1 MSEIQTILRVEL
13 EKPDTAKAVDALFDQ
28 AKSAAPA
35 DVYQSL
41 VPMIKLLEYQ
51 SLDSITVDE
60 IEFSTQ
66 LNDTILYIYLYGF
79 DSDLNQVADGI
90 GRFVFSEFTG
100 IVDIYQF
107 IYSFDYV
114 SNYVQK
120 FDGENFLDIYSEG
133 ENVELDKKLSELDSL
148 EERFETAISAHL
160 KSK

>member
-1 MSEIQTILRVEL
+1 MSEIQTILRVEF

-51 SLDSITVDE
+51 SLDSISVDE

-133 ENVELDKKLSELDSL
+133 KNVELDKKLSELDSL